1 MYVRWNVHRMGVH
14 AGQFER
20 ILYAHRS
27 VLVRLDDFAA
37 PISCHTLCCPVQP
50 VRTDIM
56 SSRDGGFESEPFLGL
71 PRLMVV
77 GLSRL
82 QTHGIS
88 RPALIL
94 RSASRPALTGLSEKA
109 RHSVFCI
116 LYSVFCILPTAVVTR
131 ENSY

>member
-1 MYVRWNVHRMGVH
+1 MYCVRWNVHRMGVH

-37 PISCHTLCCPVQP
+37 PVSCHTLCCPVQP
-50 VRTDIM
+50 VRTARV
-56 SSRDGGFESEPFLGL
+56 SSRDGGFDSEPFLGL

-82 QTHGIS
+82 QAHGIS
-88 RPALIL
+88 RPALV
-94 RSASRPALTGLSEKA
+94 SRGGQLQ
-109 RHSVFCI
+109 R
-116 LYSVFCILPTAVVTR
+116 
-131 ENSY
+131 

>member
-1 MYVRWNVHRMGVH
+1 MGVH

-37 PISCHTLCCPVQP
+37 PVSCHTLCCPVQP

-56 SSRDGGFESEPFLGL
+56 SSRDGGFKSEPFLGL

-77 GLSRL
+77 GLSRS

-88 RPALIL
+88 RPALAS
-94 RSASRPALTGLSEKA
+94 RGASRPALTGLSGKA
-109 RHSVFCI
+109 RHSFCI
-116 LYSVFCILPTAVVTR
+116 SVFLYFLYFVGIMHTLSLA
-131 ENSY
+131 EYL